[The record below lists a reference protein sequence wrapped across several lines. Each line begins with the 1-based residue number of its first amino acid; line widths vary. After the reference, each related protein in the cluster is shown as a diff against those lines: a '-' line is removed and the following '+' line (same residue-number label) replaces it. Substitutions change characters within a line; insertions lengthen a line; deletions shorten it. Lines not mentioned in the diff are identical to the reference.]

1 MMHRSKKAPAASDE
15 EYFNKKRPV
24 NLQVKKSRVY
34 SADILGIA
42 FVGSCS
48 GINFAW
54 SFPHS
59 VQPGWSQHP
68 AYPAGGCLS
77 FSWRLRVRQS
87 SRRLGWQS
95 RHLASRRRCLSCEF
109 HRTMPS
115 TCAPFGLAMQ
125 IERVG
130 AIWRMN
136 LDRRTRDKPKS
147 PPLRKTEKGRPPGNS
162 NAKAVPPVLN
172 QPTGRSQNCPV
183 SGWPV
188 YGKSAVGL
196 RWN

>member
-68 AYPAGGCLS
+68 AYPADGSLS
-77 FSWRLRVRQS
+77 FSSRLRVRQS
-87 SRRLGWQS
+87 SRRLGWES
-95 RHLASRRRCLSCEF
+95 RHRALVRR
-109 HRTMPS
+109 
-115 TCAPFGLAMQ
+115 
-125 IERVG
+125 
-130 AIWRMN
+130 WW
-136 LDRRTRDKPKS
+136 
-147 PPLRKTEKGRPPGNS
+147 
-162 NAKAVPPVLN
+162 
-172 QPTGRSQNCPV
+172 NC
-183 SGWPV
+183 
-188 YGKSAVGL
+188 
-196 RWN
+196 